1 MKLNA
6 ISIAIVL
13 AGVVGVASAAG
24 QSQNM
29 PQINVSAADISACT
43 PPNDASICS
52 DFHRLIRA
60 NFSAREI
67 GMLFGASTSYP
78 ETLTGGIERV
88 QHRYQAWLR
97 QYVAAQQVAS
107 AAKVAAK

>member
-1 MKLNA
+1 MKLSA

-13 AGVVGVASAAG
+13 AVTVGVASAAG
-24 QSQNM
+24 QSKPMQ
-29 PQINVSAADISACT
+29 PIVVSGVPISECA

-97 QYVAAQQVAS
+97 QYVAAQQAAS
-107 AAKVAAK
+107 AARFAAK